1 MCCNLEHVLGLF
13 PYLRRHQ
20 WGGLWPVFPTHSPSL
35 GECAQERARNAPP
48 PSSPAPGIRT
58 CIKGEK
64 HGRFLSLRCH
74 NIDSRV
80 SGMWPFLIQVEDE
93 SRTWGIVREMAHHT
107 YGGWTS
113 PRLLGASAR
122 RVEILSIWGGDT
134 LHTEMNFAGWFIK
147 TRMGLIT
154 NGGTFSKCGLPPAQY
169 HIQSFFS
176 SMYISLYKF
185 SRSFDSAM

>member
-1 MCCNLEHVLGLF
+1 MLPL
-13 PYLRRHQ
+13 
-20 WGGLWPVFPTHSPSL
+20 
-35 GECAQERARNAPP
+35 
-48 PSSPAPGIRT
+48 
-58 CIKGEK
+58 
-64 HGRFLSLRCH
+64 
-74 NIDSRV
+74 
-80 SGMWPFLIQVEDE
+80 LIQVEDE
-93 SRTWGIVREMAHHT
+93 SRTWGIVRGMAHHT

-154 NGGTFSKCGLPPAQY
+154 NGGTFSKCGLPPTQY
-169 HIQSFFS
+169 YIQSFFS

-185 SRSFDSAM
+185 SRSLIQQCNISQFLIYYLLVKMNFFFYIVKDLVNLGLLVAKLYLQINWIMISVVYF